1 MYIVMKAARIS
12 SGWLS
17 SDCVNSRA
25 VPWNPPYTLLGA
37 PMVAKVR
44 SIAACAVDSDT
55 PAGRLNEVVAAA
67 KPPWWKI
74 DSGVLDGAKL
84 AIRVS
89 GTVRPSA
96 VTKLKSRR
104 ISGLCQ

>member
-1 MYIVMKAARIS
+1 MGATSSS
-12 SGWLS
+12 SG
-17 SDCVNSRA
+17 VVQSRR
-25 VPWNPPYTLLGA
+25 LLECGY
-37 PMVAKVR
+37 VR

-55 PAGRLNEVVAAA
+55 PTGRLNEVVAAA